1 MTLSALVGALAP
13 VDRDTS
19 PGEERPGW
27 VNENTRDAKFSVGL
41 PLLLEAVGSWC
52 YHCGAPVDQFAVFTF
67 CPPLSGAILPGVR

>member
-27 VNENTRDAKFSVGL
+27 VNENTRDAEFPVGL
-41 PLLLEAVGSWC
+41 PLLLEAVG
-52 YHCGAPVDQFAVFTF
+52 
-67 CPPLSGAILPGVR
+67 